1 MSKNSRRGGMSFL
14 QRTLGLTFVLG
25 FAALI
30 YFRGTDG
37 TIVPF
42 MKFLTSWGEK
52 GVEQIDQA
60 HGDDVLNTIINGSGD
75 QVPQQVSEA
84 QKKLA
89 ELAANTSLPDSMQG
103 YNRKSFPHWE
113 NAHKNGWTEGNDKC
127 STRQAALIR
136 DGEGVEFDDK
146 CRITKGKWYDPYGT
160 GDPANP
166 EFKETTNP
174 KDMDS
179 DHIVALGEAWRTG
192 AKTWDAARREQF
204 ANDPDNI
211 MVSGAATNRS
221 KGDQSAA
228 SWLPMKST
236 NPHGKRC
243 EYVERYI
250 TVKHKY
256 GLSVT
261 NAEADQLRMAL
272 DECGGGQPAP
282 NPAPAPAQ

>member
-1 MSKNSRRGGMSFL
+1 
-14 QRTLGLTFVLG
+14 
-25 FAALI
+25 
-30 YFRGTDG
+30 
-37 TIVPF
+37 
-42 MKFLTSWGEK
+42 
-52 GVEQIDQA
+52 
-60 HGDDVLNTIINGSGD
+60 
-75 QVPQQVSEA
+75 
-84 QKKLA
+84 
-89 ELAANTSLPDSMQG
+89 
-103 YNRKSFPHWE
+103 
-113 NAHKNGWTEGNDKC
+113 
-127 STRQAALIR
+127 
-136 DGEGVEFDDK
+136 
-146 CRITKGKWYDPYGT
+146 
-160 GDPANP
+160 
-166 EFKETTNP
+166 
-174 KDMDS
+174 MDS